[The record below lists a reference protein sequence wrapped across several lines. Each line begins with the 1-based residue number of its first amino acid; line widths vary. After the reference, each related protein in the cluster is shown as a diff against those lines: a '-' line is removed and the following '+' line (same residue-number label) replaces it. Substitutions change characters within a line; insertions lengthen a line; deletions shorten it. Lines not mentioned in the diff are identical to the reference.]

1 MKLLYIVQYFSF
13 PDQNG
18 GTRAY
23 DLATS
28 FAKQG
33 VEVVVLTTDSRGQAT
48 EKWSEVS
55 RDGIRVLSLNCP
67 YNNHMGFFRRIRAF
81 LSFLIQATIK
91 GRSIASDLILAS
103 STPLTVGIPALFLRF
118 LYKRKY
124 IFEVRDV
131 WPSIPI
137 AMGYFKNTLVQKLL
151 YKLEGM
157 IYRYAEAVVPLSS
170 GMALS
175 IEKRSPHKCSVT
187 IPNISEIGRFVPGQ
201 EAMLLDLPKSDKI
214 LLYAGTFGKVNSLG
228 YLVKLASYTKE
239 LDDDLLYYLVGD
251 GKERDEI
258 LAEAERLGILNN
270 NLFVLP
276 PVRKMDLPA
285 LYSLASVGSSF
296 VANIP
301 ELWDNSANKFF
312 DTLAAGKPVVINH
325 QGWQAD
331 TIRAHNVGY
340 VLPEVVTEDAAENFV
355 AYMKDTDLRIE
366 QGRNAR
372 KLAEEEYSLQVASA
386 KYMAIFSSIL
396 TYE

>member
-28 FAKQG
+28 FARQG
-33 VEVVVLTTDSRGQAT
+33 VEVVVLTTDSRGQAS
-48 EKWSEVS
+48 EKWSETT
-55 RDGIRVLSLNCP
+55 RNGIRVLSLNCP

-81 LSFLIQATIK
+81 LYFLIQATIK
-91 GRSIASDLILAS
+91 GRSITSDLILAS
-103 STPLTVGIPALFLRF
+103 STPLTVGVLALFLR
-118 LYKRKY
+118 LSSKRKY

-131 WPSIPI
+131 WPSVPI
-137 AMGYFKNTLVQKLL
+137 AMGYFRNALMQKLL
-151 YKLEGM
+151 YKLEKT
-157 IYRYAEAVVPLSS
+157 IYHYAEAVVPLSR

-175 IEKRSPHKCSVT
+175 IEKRSPHKYLVT
-187 IPNISEIGRFVPGQ
+187 IPNISEIDRFAPGQ
-201 EAMLLDLPKSDKI
+201 EAMTLDLPRSDRV

-228 YLVKLASYTKE
+228 YLVKLAAYTKE
-239 LDDDLLYYLVGD
+239 LDDNLLYYLVGD
-251 GKERDEI
+251 GKEYNEI
-258 LAEAERLGILNN
+258 LIESEHLGVLNS

-285 LYSLASVGSSF
+285 LYALASVGSSF

-312 DTLAAGKPVVINH
+312 DTLAAGRPIVINH

-331 TIRAHNVGY
+331 IIRARNVGY
-340 VLPEVVTEDAAENFV
+340 VLPEVLTKEAAENFV
-355 AYMKDTDLRIE
+355 AYMQDSALRIE
-366 QGRNAR
+366 QGQNAR

-386 KYMAIFSSIL
+386 KYMAIFSSVL
-396 TYE
+396 APK